1 MIAEG
6 EERFTIRDLAS
17 RADVSATTIYTAFG
31 DKKGL
36 IAAAIEDY
44 FEDLPMAQAIPKTSL
59 ADLVA
64 FQDESQGAILA
75 NRAYA
80 RKYAELYFSRNLDD
94 RIHRAI
100 QGTAIGSG
108 GCLPWLQKAMRDGDM
123 LPGVKLEYI
132 VTLLASQRLLV
143 LHDWARGRMSDD
155 DMTVT
160 KKLVLLILAR
170 GVTQGRTQAR
180 VAGELTKLLRS
191 ATLKQST
198 G

>member
-1 MIAEG
+1 
-6 EERFTIRDLAS
+6 
-17 RADVSATTIYTAFG
+17 
-31 DKKGL
+31 
-36 IAAAIEDY
+36 
-44 FEDLPMAQAIPKTSL
+44 
-59 ADLVA
+59 
-64 FQDESQGAILA
+64 
-75 NRAYA
+75 
-80 RKYAELYFSRNLDD
+80 
-94 RIHRAI
+94 
-100 QGTAIGSG
+100 
-108 GCLPWLQKAMRDGDM
+108 MRDGDM